1 MPAGRPFARR
11 LVTTSLA
18 VVLTV
23 AAVACGGDDGDDGNG
38 ADRLPALELPALDDG
53 ASLALDTIDGP
64 AVVNLWATWCA
75 PCRRELPDFQEVHTQ
90 RGDEVRFVG
99 VNIGDRPGPAA
110 EFLAE
115 VGVTFENYLDFEGRL
130 SEELRTATMP
140 VTVITDRAGF
150 VAVVHQGPMDVD
162 ELNDQIDSALAVVP
176 AS

>member
-1 MPAGRPFARR
+1 MPTGRAIARR
-11 LVTTSLA
+11 VAVASVAALIGVT
-18 VVLTV
+18 
-23 AAVACGGDDGDDGNG
+23 AVACGGDEGAG
-38 ADRLPALELPALDDG
+38 ADRLPALELPALDDEDRT
-53 ASLALDTIDGP
+53 LALDTIDGP

-75 PCRRELPDFQEVHTQ
+75 PCRRELPDFQQVHVE

-140 VTVITDRAGF
+140 VTVITDRDGL
-150 VAVVHQGPMDVD
+150 VAVVHQGPMDAD
-162 ELNDQIDSALAVVP
+162 ELNEQIERALAGASP
-176 AS
+176 A